1 MKLIECYV
9 ENFGLLHRYKVEFN
23 KGINCWNAHNGAG
36 KTTLTSFIEA
46 MFYGVGDG
54 RKLINDEKPRKKYT
68 PWQGGR
74 FGGSLTFEVG
84 KKKYRIER
92 TFGQRPADD
101 VFAIVDA
108 DTGRPVEDYTENV
121 GQELFGID
129 RDGFQRTVFLSE
141 KNLQGKNEN
150 KTIAAKLS
158 DLVGVD
164 GDVGG
169 VDDAIKILEKR
180 RQFYLKKNK
189 TGEIT
194 NVKERISE
202 CNRRID
208 ELTRL
213 NTVADAKESRLAEL
227 YTEKARL
234 TELDREQRQKLVA
247 IAAQKEK
254 HSHEEI
260 YAAMRANLKTEHEKL
275 AVAKQ
280 FFGEKIPYTG
290 EIDKARD
297 AYIEGKRLQKEIYT
311 TVDSEDYVALREF
324 FGSGTDFVEIAEM
337 ERHAITLRDREHKL
351 LDIKSEKDPIS
362 IEMKRIF
369 RDKIPGEKQISAYDS
384 DTKNKLVVP
393 GAIGIGIG
401 CVLAV
406 AGLIIGGALGYAAA
420 GVGAALLVAG
430 ILMLAIK
437 KNNKELVEFVEKYST
452 DDTKSPKERLEDIKK
467 NLQRYSGLM
476 QERAKNQEE
485 IEAEIKELKA
495 TILKFLGKFPKF
507 EAPTIPDALSHIRRE
522 FTRYYSLSKVG
533 EQEASNKIDKLRRS
547 EELLRQ
553 AHEFAS
559 NYPTVTDQPF
569 DEIREK
575 LIDYNYLLVNI
586 QKMENECD
594 AFAVRHELSGNI
606 VIPDDSNEAIINDTI
621 KGIADKIEE
630 INREC
635 AVLESETRT
644 AQTEIDKID
653 ELNSAKAEL
662 EEMLA
667 KYTESYE
674 TILKTSVLL
683 KEACNNIT
691 AKYIGKTKTRFEEYC
706 KSISGVDGDFAINT
720 SFELTKAER
729 GESHTADEYSRGT
742 RDLYSLAL
750 RLAMVDALYENE
762 SPFIILDD
770 PFTAFDDEKIEKAKL
785 VLKAIARDRQ
795 ILYFTCSDSR
805 TIK

>member
-23 KGINCWNAHNGAG
+23 KGINCCNAHNGAG

-101 VFAIVDA
+101 EFAIVDA
-108 DTGRPVEDYTENV
+108 DTGRPVEDYTDNV

-169 VDDAIKILEKR
+169 VDDAIKLLEKR

-194 NVKERISE
+194 NVKEQISE

-213 NTVADAKESRLAEL
+213 NTVADAKESRLSEL
-227 YTEKARL
+227 YAEKAKL
-234 TELDREQRQKLVA
+234 AELDREQRQKLVA
-247 IAAQKEK
+247 ISLQKEK
-254 HSHEEI
+254 RSHEEI
-260 YAAMRANLKTEHEKL
+260 YASMLANLKVEHEKL
-275 AVAKQ
+275 AAAKQ
-280 FFGEKIPYTG
+280 FFGERIPYTA

-311 TVDSEDYVALREF
+311 NVDSEDYVALREF

-337 ERHAITLRDREHKL
+337 ERHAIALRDREHKL
-351 LDIKSEKDPIS
+351 LDIESEKDPIS

-369 RDKIPGEKQISAYDS
+369 RDKVPGEKQISAYDAEK
-384 DTKNKLVVP
+384 KNKLVVP
-393 GAIGIGIG
+393 GAISI
-401 CVLAV
+401 
-406 AGLIIGGALGYAAA
+406 
-420 GVGAALLVAG
+420 GVGAVLAAVGFVIGHIAGYSAVALGAVLLIAG
-430 ILMLAIK
+430 ILMLVIK
-437 KNNKELVEFVEKYST
+437 KDNKELVEFVEKYST
-452 DDTKSPKERLEDIKK
+452 DDTKSPRERLEEIKK
-467 NLQRYSGLM
+467 NLQRYSRLQ
-476 QERAKNQEE
+476 QERAENQAQIEKE
-485 IEAEIKELKA
+485 IDELRK
-495 TILKFLGKFPKF
+495 IISKFLGKFPRF
-507 EAPTIPDALSHIRRE
+507 EAATIPDALSHIRRE

-533 EQEASNKIDKLRRS
+533 EQEATNKIDKLRRS
-547 EELLRQ
+547 EELLRI
-553 AHEFAS
+553 ANEFAS
-559 NYPTVTDQPF
+559 NYPTVTAEPF

-575 LIDYNYLLVNI
+575 LINYNYLLVNI
-586 QKMENECD
+586 QKQEQECD
-594 AFAVRHELSGNI
+594 AFAVRHGVSGNA
-606 VIPDDSNEAIINDTI
+606 VVTDDSSEAIINDTI

-644 AQTEIDKID
+644 AQSEIDKID
-653 ELNSAKAEL
+653 ELTSQREEL
-662 EEMLA
+662 EELLL
-667 KYTESYE
+667 KHTESYE
-674 TILKTSVLL
+674 TIIKTSVLL

-691 AKYIGKTKTRFEEYC
+691 AKYIGKTKEKFEEYC

-770 PFTAFDDEKIEKAKL
+770 PFTAFDDEKIEKAKT
-785 VLKAIARDRQ
+785 VLKAIAKDKQ
-795 ILYFTCSDSR
+795 ILYFTCSESR
-805 TIK
+805 NIV